1 MEKGTKEDLKII
13 GKILAAIFGVF
24 IIFFPLFYFSSRPCT
39 APYKFVT
46 QGTLLRIIPERYNY
60 DTYIIVLNNE
70 NYYAHNP
77 SGFFPST
84 GECIKIYHRE
94 LTLSCR
100 SPETVLRQC
109 NDKGTP

>member
-1 MEKGTKEDLKII
+1 MKEETKTDFKIVGEI
-13 GKILAAIFGVF
+13 FIILFGVAILF
-24 IIFFPLFYFSSRPCT
+24 SPLFYFSSRPCT
-39 APYKFVT
+39 VPYKLVA
-46 QGTLLRIIPERYNY
+46 QGILKTIIPERYNY